1 MGQSDISPG
10 KTEDKGGIQVKVS
23 CRIIEDLLPL
33 YADDV
38 CSSES
43 RRLVEEHIAECPE
56 CSKKLNMMKDTSDIK
71 DDIRPLKSVG
81 KWLEKLRLKALL
93 KGIINGILF
102 MAVVIFGYFFLTEF
116 TFMKVPADRV
126 TVSDVCMLS
135 DGNIAFHMYVD
146 DKYDLNAISAKVD
159 SNGNMYIIPQRS
171 IIENRRIRDFDSG
184 LFNMYYGVD
193 IHELLPDGEY
203 EANPYLDFFFTYGDK
218 PNAVYLRLRGEDI
231 LIWEKGM
238 ELPAASEQLE
248 EQFFSPNWEG
258 NG

>member
-1 MGQSDISPG
+1 M
-10 KTEDKGGIQVKVS
+10 KVS
-23 CRIIEDLLPL
+23 CKIIEDLLPL
-33 YADDV
+33 YVDDV

-43 RRLVEEHIAECPE
+43 HKLVDEHIAECSE
-56 CSKKLNMMKDTSDIK
+56 CAKKLNLMSNTSNIK
-71 DDIRPLKSVG
+71 EDIRPLKNVG

-116 TFMKVPADRV
+116 TFMKIPADRV
-126 TVSDVCMLS
+126 TVSDVSMLS
-135 DGNIAFHMYVD
+135 DGNIAFHMYID
-146 DKYDLNAISAKVD
+146 DAYDLNSIGAKVD
-159 SNGNMYIIPQRS
+159 SDGNMYIMHARS
-171 IIENRRIRDFDSG
+171 IIENRRIDGFDSG

-218 PNAVYLRLRGEDI
+218 PSAVYLRLRGEDI

-238 ELPAASEQLE
+238 ELPAASEALE
-248 EQFFSPNWEG
+248 EQFITPNLNLDG